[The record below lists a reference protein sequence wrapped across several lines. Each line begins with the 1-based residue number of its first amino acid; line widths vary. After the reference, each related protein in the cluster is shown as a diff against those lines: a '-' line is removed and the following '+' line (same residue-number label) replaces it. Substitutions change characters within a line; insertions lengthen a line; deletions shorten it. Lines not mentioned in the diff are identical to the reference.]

1 MNPTEAPNLLHQRRA
16 RLDAALSLANLDTLV
31 LNPGPSLT
39 YLTGLNF
46 HLMERPVVALFQPRQ
61 PLVLILPTLE
71 RAKLEDFPLPV
82 RIYPFGENPAS
93 WHSVFHEG
101 AAALGNPAVIG
112 VEPTRLRFLELRLLQ
127 DALPNAQFISA
138 APVLAALRMSKDATE
153 LAAMRKAAEIAEAAL
168 RATLPAIRP
177 GIHERALAG
186 ELTLQLLKH
195 GSDPELPFNPIV
207 AAGPNSANP
216 HATPTDRPLQTGDL
230 LIIDWGASHHGY
242 FSDLTRTFA
251 IGTVDPEL
259 AHIAEI
265 VHQANRAG
273 FAAAKPGI
281 AAGAVDRA
289 ARTVIEQAG
298 YGEFFTHRTGHGLG
312 LEAHEAPYIFGEN
325 ESPLV
330 PASTFTIEPGIYLP
344 GRGGVRI
351 EDDVVITE
359 SGCESLSNLPREL
372 SILP

>member
-1 MNPTEAPNLLHQRRA
+1 MNPTQTPNLFHQRQA
-16 RLDAALSLANLDTLV
+16 RLATALQLANLNALA

-46 HLMERPVVALFQPRQ
+46 HLMERPVVALFQPHQ
-61 PLVLILPTLE
+61 PLILILPNLE

-82 RIYPFGENPAS
+82 QAYPFGENPVS
-93 WHSVFHEG
+93 WDSIFRQA
-101 AAALGNPAVIG
+101 AAALENPAVIG
-112 VEPTRLRFLELRLLQ
+112 VEPTRLRFLELHLLQ
-127 DALPNAQFISA
+127 NALPNAEFISA
-138 APVLAALRMSKDATE
+138 APMLADLRMSKDAAE
-153 LAAMRKAAEIAEAAL
+153 LAAMRTATEIAEAAL
-168 RATLPAIRP
+168 LATLPAIRP
-177 GIHERALAG
+177 GISERALAS

-216 HATPTDRPLQTGDL
+216 HAAPTDRLLQTGDL
-230 LIIDWGASHHGY
+230 LIIDWGASHRGY

-251 IGTVDPEL
+251 IGTVTAEL
-259 AHIAEI
+259 AHIAE
-265 VHQANRAG
+265 VVQRANRAA
-273 FAAAKPGI
+273 FATAQAGI

-289 ARTVIEQAG
+289 ARAVIEQAN

-312 LEAHEAPYIFGEN
+312 LEAHEPPYLFGEN

-330 PASTFTIEPGIYLP
+330 PGTTFTIEPGIYLP

-351 EDDVVITE
+351 EDDVVITTA
-359 SGCESLSNLPREL
+359 GCESLSNLPREL
-372 SILP
+372 KVLP

>member
-1 MNPTEAPNLLHQRRA
+1 MNAQTPNLFHQRQA
-16 RLDAALSLANLDTLV
+16 RLASALQLANLNALA

-46 HLMERPVVALFQPRQ
+46 HLMERPVVAVFQPHQ
-61 PLVLILPTLE
+61 PLLLILPNLE

-82 RIYPFGENPAS
+82 QAYPFGENPVS
-93 WHSVFHEG
+93 WGSVFRQA
-101 AAALGNPAVIG
+101 AAALENPAVIG

-127 DALPNAQFISA
+127 QALPNAEFISA
-138 APVLAALRMSKDATE
+138 APVLATLRMSKDATE
-153 LAAMRKAAEIAEAAL
+153 LSAMRTATEIAEAAL
-168 RATLPAIRP
+168 IATLPIIRP
-177 GIHERALAG
+177 GMSERALAS
-186 ELTLQLLKH
+186 ELTVQLLKH

-230 LIIDWGASHHGY
+230 LIIDWGASYRGY

-251 IGTVDPEL
+251 IGAIDPEL
-259 AHIAEI
+259 ARIAEI
-265 VHQANRAG
+265 VHHANRAG
-273 FAAAKPGI
+273 FAAATAGI

-289 ARTVIEQAG
+289 ARAVIEQAG

-330 PASTFTIEPGIYLP
+330 PGATFTIEPGIYLP

-372 SILP
+372 KILP

>member
-1 MNPTEAPNLLHQRRA
+1 MNAQTPNLFHQRQA
-16 RLDAALSLANLDTLV
+16 RLASALQLANLNALA

-46 HLMERPVVALFQPRQ
+46 HLMERPVVALFQPHQ
-61 PLVLILPTLE
+61 PLVLILPNLE

-82 RIYPFGENPAS
+82 QAYPFGENPVS
-93 WHSVFHEG
+93 WDSVFRQA
-101 AAALGNPAVIG
+101 AAALEKPAVIG

-127 DALPNAQFISA
+127 DALPYAEFISA
-138 APVLAALRMSKDATE
+138 APILAALRMSKDAAE
-153 LAAMRKAAEIAEAAL
+153 LAAMRTATEIAQAAL
-168 RATLPAIRP
+168 LATLPTIRP
-177 GIHERALAG
+177 GISERALAS

-230 LIIDWGASHHGY
+230 LIIDWGAAYRGY

-251 IGTVDPEL
+251 IGAIDPEL
-259 AHIAEI
+259 ARITEI
-265 VHQANRAG
+265 VHHANRAG
-273 FAAAKPGI
+273 LAAATAGI
-281 AAGAVDRA
+281 AAGAVDHA

-325 ESPLV
+325 EAPLV
-330 PASTFTIEPGIYLP
+330 PGATFTIEPGIYLP

-372 SILP
+372 KILP